1 MAGNRYRFIIGETGT
16 IETQHLRL
24 RPVWRYYWKWFVIIL
39 FVMLFS
45 IDRGQ
50 GDYGLVVSIL
60 IFTVVAILRYRL
72 LFTVTSRRVIMR
84 VGLIA
89 KNTNEV
95 EIRHTREFRV
105 RQGIVE
111 RLLNYGDVE
120 ISTAAGTGPEVIFT
134 GISAPHDLKEALR
147 HVRDGL

>member
-1 MAGNRYRFIIGETGT
+1 MAENRYSMIIGEGEVD
-16 IETQHLRL
+16 ETEHLRM
-24 RPVWRYYWKWFVIIL
+24 RPVWRYYWRWFAFIL
-39 FVMLFS
+39 VVMLFA
-45 IDRGQ
+45 IDRGVW
-50 GDYGLVVSIL
+50 GYGLIISLMIFSIVV
-60 IFTVVAILRYRL
+60 ILRYRL

-111 RLLNYGDVE
+111 RILNFGDVE